1 MAKSSGDTNKNE
13 LVELALAGIEAQI
26 KDLTEKKEE
35 LKKLL
40 GQRAA
45 VAKKRA
51 VKPKKAAA
59 RAATK
64 DTASAKRKRVFTPAT
79 RKKLR
84 EAAKARWA
92 RRKESSS
99 E

>member
-51 VKPKKAAA
+51 GGCE
-59 RAATK
+59 AATK